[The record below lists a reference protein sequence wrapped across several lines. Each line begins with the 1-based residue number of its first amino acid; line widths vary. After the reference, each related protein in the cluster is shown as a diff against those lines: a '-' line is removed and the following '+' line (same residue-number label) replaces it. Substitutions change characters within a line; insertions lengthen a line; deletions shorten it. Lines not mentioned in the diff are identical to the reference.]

1 MFGARV
7 DFSLHTPIDSAFDYN
22 GNVFAIHVKVGEK
35 NHIQTDFTENVSI
48 AVQTMLTPTLD
59 SGHTRSFRMMQYQPM
74 DLHSSNVIVDANN
87 TTLFADINATDTTI
101 TVGNATTLD
110 DPGNDGAGHVP
121 GVIYIGNERITYEA
135 IDGNNLLFCTRG
147 TLGTSA
153 TAHTN
158 GDTVVNS
165 GASTRIPTVAKF
177 SHYGN
182 GLRLAYNDS
191 GMSLTEHVAVPDV
204 RTIH

>member
-1 MFGARV
+1 MSQIDKRIKVNTIIENQLPEFVLSDFPNAAEFLKQYYISQEFQGGTTDLINNLDQYLKV
-7 DFSLHTPIDSAFDYN
+7 DNLVPE
-22 GNVFAIHVKVGEK
+22 VVVG
-35 NHIQTDFTENVSI
+35 ITTISTDVS
-48 AVQTMLTPTLD
+48 T
-59 SGHTRSFRMMQYQPM
+59 
-74 DLHSSNVIVDANN
+74 
-87 TTLFADINATDTTI
+87 TDTTI

-153 TAHTN
+153 IAHTN

-191 GMSLTEHVAVPDV
+191 GMSLTEHVAVPQTPEH
-204 RTIH
+204 RFIRNAGKGTI